1 LQRSRDEHTPI
12 IFVAGFHHW
21 RLDRAYLNGY
31 RLVTHQKVEVMYAH
45 ARAPVRIGI
54 AGGGTD
60 LPAWTRDRIGRC
72 LSLAIKSYTHAVAIA
87 RPDGQVVASYLKR
100 DAAQAATE
108 IANGLIR
115 ESALLHGWEDGFE
128 VHTLSELSSHGSGL
142 GVSSSIAVSLAAC
155 FQQMAALRDNKPNQ
169 PHDQL
174 AQHVAQDAWTVE
186 IDRLRRPIGRQD
198 HMAAAH
204 GGLRL
209 YAFAERVGAI
219 ERTFNIEA
227 AQWIADHLL
236 LVPLPTGHDS
246 RSILSA
252 VKDTI
257 ALEHAAAA
265 VNVAIDAIEQQNVAL
280 LGRALHFGSV
290 SKRQIRGAVPAE
302 VASLLERVDAIPGVR
317 GSKVAGAG
325 GGGHIVIARDGNT
338 RDVRAAIERVTN
350 LPTFAVEPDFHGV
363 RVEGYA

>member
-1 LQRSRDEHTPI
+1 
-12 IFVAGFHHW
+12 
-21 RLDRAYLNGY
+21 
-31 RLVTHQKVEVMYAH
+31 MYAH

-60 LPAWTRDRIGRC
+60 LPAWTRERTGRC
-72 LSLAIKSYTHAVAIA
+72 LSLAIKSHTHAVAIS
-87 RPDGQVVASYLKR
+87 RPDRQVVASYLKR

-155 FQQMAALRDNKPNQ
+155 FAKMASLRNDAPVTVG
-169 PHDQL
+169 PL
-174 AQHVAQDAWTVE
+174 AQTAARDAWTVE
-186 IDRLRRPIGRQD
+186 IDRLHRPIGRQD

-209 YAFAERVGAI
+209 YRFEQHDAAV

-236 LVPLPTGHDS
+236 LVPLPSGHDS
-246 RSILSA
+246 RAILAS
-252 VKDTI
+252 VKDTA

-265 VNVAIDAIEQQNVAL
+265 VGVALEAIEQRSVAL

-290 SKRQIRGAVPAE
+290 SKRQILGAVPAD
-302 VASLLERVDAIPGVR
+302 VAAIIECVEAIPGVR
-317 GSKVAGAG
+317 GCKIAGAG
-325 GGGHIVIARDGNT
+325 GGGHLVIAREGVRD
-338 RDVRAAIERVTN
+338 DVRAAIERRTN
-350 LPTFAVEPDFHGV
+350 LPVLTVEPDFDGV
-363 RVEGYA
+363 RVEGYV

>member
-1 LQRSRDEHTPI
+1 
-12 IFVAGFHHW
+12 
-21 RLDRAYLNGY
+21 
-31 RLVTHQKVEVMYAH
+31 MYAH

-60 LPAWTRDRIGRC
+60 LPAWTRERVGHC
-72 LSLAIKSYTHAVAIA
+72 LSLAIKSHTHAVAIS
-87 RPDGQVVASYLKR
+87 RPDRQVVASYLRR
-100 DAAQAATE
+100 DVAQAATE

-155 FQQMAALRDNKPNQ
+155 FLQMATMRNGAPAE
-169 PHDQL
+169 HHL
-174 AQHVAQDAWTVE
+174 AQRSAQDAWTVE
-186 IDRLRRPIGRQD
+186 IDRLHRPIGRQD

-209 YAFAERVGAI
+209 YSFAERVAVVD
-219 ERTFNIEA
+219 RTFDAEA
-227 AQWIADHLL
+227 AQWVADHLL
-236 LVPLPTGHDS
+236 LVPLPAGHDS
-246 RSILSA
+246 RAILSA
-252 VKDTI
+252 VKNTA

-265 VNVAIDAIEQQNVAL
+265 VGVAEEAIEQRSVAL

-290 SKRQIRGAVPAE
+290 SKRQIRGAVPAD
-302 VASLLERVDAIPGVR
+302 VAEIIKHVEAVPGVR
-317 GSKVAGAG
+317 GCKVAGAG
-325 GGGHIVIARDGNT
+325 GGGHIVIAREGQLE
-338 RDVRAAIERVTN
+338 DVRAAIERRTN
-350 LPTFAVEPDFHGV
+350 LPTITVEPDFEGV